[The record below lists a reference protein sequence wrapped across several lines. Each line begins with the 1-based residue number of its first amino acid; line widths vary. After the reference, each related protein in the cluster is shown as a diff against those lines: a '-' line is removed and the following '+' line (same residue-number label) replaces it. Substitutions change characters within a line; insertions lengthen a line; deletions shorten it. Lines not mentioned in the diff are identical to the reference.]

1 MRVPQTSY
9 MLFWK
14 LERNIAWHNKVILQ
28 ALQTIWSYHFICSN
42 QNSSFHLKL
51 CFVLLGLFS
60 TCICTFIILQPMA
73 KICFTKWHSLLRL
86 EWFFSRYILGSWI
99 ISDYI
104 CWVEFPF
111 HVLLSSSSSSLLWS
125 LWMPPSSLADEPPPG
140 TLLRTL
146 ELSRSKKRTDQHTM
160 FGGGGSSWL

>member
-1 MRVPQTSY
+1 MGVPQTTY

-14 LERNIAWHNKVILQ
+14 LDRNIAWHNKVILQ
-28 ALQTIWSYHFICSN
+28 ALQTIWSYHFICWN
-42 QNSSFHLKL
+42 QMMKVIFPFKSVF
-51 CFVLLGLFS
+51 CVTGL
-60 TCICTFIILQPMA
+60 ILHIYTFIILQPMA
-73 KICFTKWHSLLRL
+73 TL
-86 EWFFSRYILGSWI
+86 EWFFSGYILGSWI

-125 LWMPPSSLADEPPPG
+125 LWMPPRSLANEPPPG

-146 ELSRSKKRTDQHTM
+146 ELSRSKERTDQHTM